1 MFEGLSK
8 QEVLAWVLC
17 LAFAVGLTVLGTI
30 YLATSFMTAD
40 VSDALKRP
48 DAPGVRKSTSPQSVG
63 ASRLPVPVR
72 SRPAT
77 EGKK

>member
-48 DAPGVRKSTSPQSVG
+48 DAPAIMERTSP
-63 ASRLPVPVR
+63 
-72 SRPAT
+72 
-77 EGKK
+77 